1 MTTGHERRLTT
12 LGPKLGLALA
22 AALLTAACGA
32 SLPSQPRYA
41 TRISELP
48 PPPPPVT
55 AAPAPEA
62 MEPRHDEVLP
72 PVASREVEV
81 EALPP
86 VQAAPSPTLEF
97 GRPEAAPTPPSSL
110 RPGAAYVVQPGDTV
124 SGVGR
129 RFGVP
134 AQSLIVLNGLGPQGS
149 VRAGQSLI
157 LPDTARDL
165 GPDPYATGPSPRGV
179 EVAGVG
185 VPPPPPIP
193 SPPPP
198 PINPEDPVPPQPGP
212 GDDTLPSDPPR
223 DPPTSPSPPP
233 PPPPVQRPGQPVI
246 ATTDFPDAAELARRA
261 AGRFQWPVRGE
272 ILTRFGVMGSGLRND
287 GINIAAPAG
296 TEVRAAAAG
305 QVAYAGDSLPGLG
318 TTVVIVHG
326 DGWVTAYSHLGSTA
340 VRMEQTVR
348 QGQAIGT
355 AGATGGVSQPQVHF
369 EIRYTPSPADRPR
382 PVDPLPLLD

>member
-1 MTTGHERRLTT
+1 MTTGLNRRLTT
-12 LGPKLGLALA
+12 LGPKLGAAVL
-22 AALLTAACGA
+22 AALLTAACGTT
-32 SLPSQPRYA
+32 LPSQPRYP
-41 TRISELP
+41 TRITDLP

-55 AAPAPEA
+55 AAPAPEI
-62 MEPRHDEVLP
+62 MEPRHDAPAPSVP
-72 PVASREVEV
+72 SGQVEV

-86 VQAAPSPTLEF
+86 VEAAPAPTLEF
-97 GRPEAAPTPPSSL
+97 GRPETAPASPATL
-110 RPGAAYVVQPGDTV
+110 RPGATYVVQPGDTV
-124 SGVGR
+124 SGVSR

-134 AQSLIVLNGLGPQGS
+134 VQSLIVLNGLGPQGAI
-149 VRAGQSLI
+149 RAGQSLI

-179 EVAGVG
+179 EVAAAD
-185 VPPPPPIP
+185 VPPPPP
-193 SPPPP
+193 PPPP
-198 PINPEDPVPPQPGP
+198 PMRTPE
-212 GDDTLPSDPPR
+212 
-223 DPPTSPSPPP
+223 PPP
-233 PPPPVQRPGQPVI
+233 SQPAATTPAQSASEPVQRPGQPVI
-246 ATTDFPDAAELARRA
+246 ATSDFPEPDELARRA

-287 GINIAAPAG
+287 GVNIAAPAG

-318 TTVVIVHG
+318 TTIVIVHG

-348 QGQAIGT
+348 QGQVIGT
-355 AGATGGVSQPQVHF
+355 VGTTGGVSQPQVHF

-382 PVDPLPLLD
+382 PVDPLPLLN

>member
-1 MTTGHERRLTT
+1 MTRGHWNLV
-12 LGPKLGLALA
+12 GAAG

-41 TRISELP
+41 TRMADLP

-62 MEPRHDEVLP
+62 MEPRAD
-72 PVASREVEV
+72 

-86 VQAAPSPTLEF
+86 VPSAEVGVQALPPASAPVEAAPLPEAAPQPTLEF
-97 GRPEAAPTPPSSL
+97 GRPETPPPAL
-110 RPGAAYVVQPGDTV
+110 ATLTPGATYVIQPGDTV

-134 AQSLIVLNGLGPQGS
+134 VQALIVLNGLGPQGG
-149 VRAGQSLI
+149 VRAGQGLI

-179 EVAGVG
+179 EVAGADA
-185 VPPPPPIP
+185 PPPPPP
-193 SPPPP
+193 PVVPPVRTPEPEPQPEPEPAPPP
-198 PINPEDPVPPQPGP
+198 
-212 GDDTLPSDPPR
+212 TPR
-223 DPPTSPSPPP
+223 APAPT

-246 ATTDFPDAAELARRA
+246 ATSEFPDAAELERRA
-261 AGRFQWPVRGE
+261 AGRFAWPVRGE
-272 ILTRFGVMGSGLRND
+272 LLTRFGTMGSGLRSD
-287 GINIAAPAG
+287 GVNIAAASG

-318 TTVVIVHG
+318 NTVVIVHG

-355 AGATGGVSQPQVHF
+355 VGTSGGVSQPQVHF